1 MRVKSRKPA
10 AAKRSMVAHVQAML
24 DFQARGAQVMDY
36 GNNIRQMAQ
45 EEGLAGAFGF
55 LHYITKGPN
64 TVSEHD
70 EEKAAELS
78 AGTDRA

>member
-1 MRVKSRKPA
+1 MASPTMA
-10 AAKRSMVAHVQAML
+10 AAGTAQTSLRSTRPRSAVPLSLAAIA
-24 DFQARGAQVMDY
+24 F
-36 GNNIRQMAQ
+36 
-45 EEGLAGAFGF
+45 AGAFGF

-78 AGTDRA
+78 AGKDRA